1 MKVIIKPSKLNG
13 TVHVVSSKS
22 LSHRYVIA
30 AGLAKGTSVVSNVL
44 DSNDLSATKKA
55 LQGLNVSF
63 EDEKV
68 IGSGYKLINN
78 TVDCIESGSTLRF
91 MIPIYMLQKE
101 KVVFKGSGGLIDR
114 PLNVYETIFKEK
126 ELGFRHLDKDHYLP
140 LEIEGKLEGGHYKVR
155 GDISSQFVSGLLFA
169 LPLAKKDSIIEIT
182 TPLSSKGYV
191 DMTLDTL
198 KKFGITYEYVD
209 NRIFIPGKQK
219 YEPRVLGVEG
229 DFSQAAFWMIAG
241 TINQHTLPLF
251 LRNLDP
257 MSKQGDRKIADIIS
271 KMGGYLYF
279 QKDLRQY
286 VVYPRQTKGGL
297 TIDIDPIPD
306 LGPILMVLA
315 ALSEGETHFI
325 NCHRLKIKES
335 DRLNAMYEVLT
346 KFGVEMKITDDEAWI
361 TGQSSLKGDLE
372 FSSYQDHRIAR
383 AIAIA
388 SLRADGKITITDSQ
402 AVEKSYP
409 DFYQVFKNLGGL
421 INEVD

>member
-1 MKVIIKPSKLNG
+1 MNILIKPSKLNG
-13 TVHVVSSKS
+13 TVKVVSSKS

-44 DSNDLSATKKA
+44 DSNDLSATKEA
-55 LQGLNVSF
+55 LKGLNVAF
-63 EDEKV
+63 EGEKV
-68 IGSGYKLINN
+68 ISSGYKLIND

-101 KVVFKGSGGLIDR
+101 KVIFKGSGGLVDR
-114 PLNVYETIFKEK
+114 PLNVYETIFLEK
-126 ELGFRHLDKDHYLP
+126 GLGFKHLEDGHYLP

-169 LPLAKKDSIIEIT
+169 LPLAKKDSILEIT

-198 KKFGITYEYVD
+198 NKFGITYEFEND
-209 NRIFIPGKQK
+209 RIFIKGKQK
-219 YEPRVLGVEG
+219 YEPRVLSVEG
-229 DFSQAAFWMIAG
+229 DYSQAAFWMVAG
-241 TINQHTLPLF
+241 TINQHKLPLY

-257 MSKQGDRKIADIIS
+257 LSKQGDKKIADIIS

-286 VVYPRQTKGGL
+286 VVHPRDTKGI

-315 ALSEGETHFI
+315 ALSHGETHFI
-325 NCHRLKIKES
+325 NCKRLKIKES
-335 DRLNAMYEVLT
+335 DRLVAMYEVLT
-346 KFGVEMKITDDEAWI
+346 KFGVEMKITEDEAWI
-361 TGQSSLKGDLE
+361 KGQSSLKGNLE
-372 FSSYQDHRIAR
+372 FSSYQDHRIAM

-388 SLRADGKITITDSQ
+388 SLRADGEVKICDAH

-409 DFYQVFKNLGGL
+409 NFFEVFKELGGL
-421 INEVD
+421 VDEVD